1 MRRVT
6 VSRLRGRLILR
17 IEVHEV
23 SDQNQD
29 DEPWCQSTEEK
40 PNEDY
45 EPDRIEVQAD
55 YHPDRWSGE

>member
-1 MRRVT
+1 
-6 VSRLRGRLILR
+6 
-17 IEVHEV
+17 VHEV